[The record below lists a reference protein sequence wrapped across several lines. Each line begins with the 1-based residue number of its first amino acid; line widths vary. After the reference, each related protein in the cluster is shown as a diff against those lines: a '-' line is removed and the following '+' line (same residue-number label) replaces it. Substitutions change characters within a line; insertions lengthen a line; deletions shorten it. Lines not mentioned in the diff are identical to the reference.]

1 MTFGEA
7 LREARLRAGLKQSQL
22 ARQLYVS
29 PAQLCRIEKGE
40 RRASLELAGRA
51 DDVLGT
57 GKRLREELA
66 GSSHSTAD
74 AVASGELGPLVASQ
88 TPRGE
93 TVFVPASRRDFLTG
107 MFGTALAGLGH
118 SPAFGGESI
127 KPAAYFRAAR
137 DTLISIDNLMGPRR
151 AIPEVLGQLR
161 ELDAA
166 RRAARG
172 IDGKELVHLQ
182 ANFGELCGWMHQD
195 LGDHQGARV
204 WTDRALEWAHIAGDP
219 ELTAYVLSRKAHL
232 ASDMGDGQS
241 AREIADAAVRIA
253 PNSRLESIARVY
265 GAHGFALEGAATE
278 TDRAYD
284 LAHTAAAKPKG
295 DATRGRWL
303 DGNYIEAQ
311 RGRSLVALGRY
322 HAAVD
327 VFETAIA
334 TLPHGYRRDQGVYL
348 ARQALAHAGNHD
360 GDAAATAGIEALQ
373 IAQETH
379 SGRIATELSQ
389 LARVL
394 PRGATGIAGTF
405 HDRFSAAVSAE

>member
-1 MTFGEA
+1 
-7 LREARLRAGLKQSQL
+7 
-22 ARQLYVS
+22 
-29 PAQLCRIEKGE
+29 
-40 RRASLELAGRA
+40 
-51 DDVLGT
+51 
-57 GKRLREELA
+57 
-66 GSSHSTAD
+66 
-74 AVASGELGPLVASQ
+74 
-88 TPRGE
+88 
-93 TVFVPASRRDFLTG
+93 
-107 MFGTALAGLGH
+107 
-118 SPAFGGESI
+118 
-127 KPAAYFRAAR
+127 
-137 DTLISIDNLMGPRR
+137 
-151 AIPEVLGQLR
+151 
-161 ELDAA
+161 
-166 RRAARG
+166 
-172 IDGKELVHLQ
+172 
-182 ANFGELCGWMHQD
+182 MHQD
-195 LGDHQGARV
+195 LGDHQGARL

-253 PNSRLESIARVY
+253 PNSRLESTARVY

-284 LAHTAAAKPKG
+284 LAHAAAAKPKG

-379 SGRIATELSQ
+379 SGRIATSLLVCFPEVPRAL
-389 LARVL
+389 LARSTIDSP
-394 PRGATGIAGTF
+394 PRCRRSRTRGVQLCA
-405 HDRFSAAVSAE
+405 RMSCSAWRCPSTAISTTPPTSDCCCPTRLISTVSTRSAPNLTRS